1 MNRNIRRR
9 TLIARL
15 AAGALA
21 APLILS
27 RRAFAGTRS
36 ITVGIYT
43 GLQGDV
49 VRKQIIP
56 PFEAKHG
63 CKVYTTQGV
72 TLEQIALMRAS
83 RNNPKY
89 SVMFVDDIGVALAKG
104 EGLIEKLPAEQIPSM
119 ERVLKRFIFND
130 GYGAAF
136 AMSAAGLA
144 YNNVTGKP
152 LESYAELWDP
162 KFKGRFLMET
172 PKATQS
178 LYLLIA
184 AVSVVTGRPYKETQY
199 WIDSAWPK
207 MAALKPNVLSIFDTD
222 ATVMQVAQGQA
233 DVAGLF
239 YSKSVNPYT
248 MQGAPIAMCYPKEGT
263 FAGINTVT
271 LVKNCPEREL
281 AIAFIDW
288 MLSPDIQQL
297 LAERTLTAPSL
308 GGLHFKPEVEKYMAY
323 PEAKMDEMG
332 IFSPDWSFINPMR
345 SHLIEKYNEVF
356 GA

>member
-1 MNRNIRRR
+1 MCQNLRRR
-9 TLIARL
+9 TLL
-15 AAGALA
+15 AGAAAALA
-21 APLILS
+21 APLIIG
-27 RRAFAGTRS
+27 RRASADERS

-43 GLQGDV
+43 GQQGEV

-56 PFEAKHG
+56 PFEAKFN

-72 TLEQIALMRAS
+72 TLEQVALMRAS

-89 SVMFVDDIGVALAKG
+89 SVMFIDDIGVALAKG
-104 EGLIEKLPAEQIPSM
+104 EGLIEKLPAEQIPNM
-119 ERVLKRFIFND
+119 ERVLKRFIFYD

-136 AMSAAGLA
+136 AMSAAGMA
-144 YNNVTGKP
+144 YNNTTGKP
-152 LESYAELWDP
+152 LESYGDLWDP
-162 KFKGRFLMET
+162 KLKGRYLMET

-184 AVSVVTGRPYKETQY
+184 AVSVVTGKPYSETQY

-207 MAALKPNVLSIFDTD
+207 MEALKPNVLSIFDTD
-222 ATVMQVAQGQA
+222 ASVLQVAQGQA
-233 DVAGLF
+233 DYAGMF

-271 LVKNCPEREL
+271 LVKNGPEREMAL
-281 AIAFIDW
+281 AFINW
-288 MLSPDIQQL
+288 MLSPEIQQL
-297 LAERTLTAPSL
+297 LAEQTLAAPSL
-308 GGLHFKPEVEKYMAY
+308 SGLSFKPEVEKYMAY
-323 PEAKMDEMG
+323 PESKMTDMG
-332 IFSPDWSFINPMR
+332 IFSPDWTFINPMR
-345 SHLIEKYNEVF
+345 SHLIERYNEVF

>member
-1 MNRNIRRR
+1 MLTSLRRR
-9 TLIARL
+9 RFL
-15 AAGALA
+15 AGAGALA
-21 APLILS
+21 APIILG
-27 RRAFAGTRS
+27 RRASAEDRS

-43 GLQGDV
+43 GQQGEV

-56 PFEAKHG
+56 PFEAEHS

-72 TLEQIALMRAS
+72 TLEQIALMRSS

-89 SVMFVDDIGVALAKG
+89 SVMFIDDIGVELAKR
-104 EGLIEKLPAEQIPSM
+104 EGLIEQLPAEQIPSLD
-119 ERVLKRFIFND
+119 RVLKRFIFYEA
-130 GYGAAF
+130 YGAAF

-144 YNNVTGKP
+144 YNTATGKP
-152 LESYAELWDP
+152 LESYGELWDP
-162 KFKGRFLMET
+162 KFKGRYLMES

-184 AVSVVTGRPYKETQY
+184 AVSVATGRSYSDTQY

-207 MAALKPNVLSIFDTD
+207 MEALKPNVLSIFDTD
-222 ATVMQVAQGQA
+222 ASTIMQVAQGQA

-248 MQGAPIAMCYPKEGT
+248 MQGAPIAMCYPREGT

-271 LVKNCPEREL
+271 LVKNGPEREL
-281 AIAFIDW
+281 ALAFINW

-297 LAERTLTAPSL
+297 LAEQTLTAPTISAL
-308 GGLHFKPEVEKYMAY
+308 SFKPEVEKYIAY
-323 PEAKMDEMG
+323 PESKMEEMG
-332 IFSPDWSFINPMR
+332 IFSPDWTVINPMR
-345 SHLIEKYNEVF
+345 AQLIEKYNQVF

>member
-1 MNRNIRRR
+1 MTQNIHRRSV
-9 TLIARL
+9 LAA

-21 APLILS
+21 APLIIG
-27 RRAFAGTRS
+27 RRASADEKS

-119 ERVLKRFIFND
+119 ERVLKRFIFYD

-136 AMSAAGLA
+136 AMSAAGMA
-144 YNNVTGKP
+144 YNNQTGKP
-152 LESYAELWDP
+152 LDSYGDLWDP
-162 KFKGRFLMET
+162 KLKARYLMET

-184 AVSVVTGRPYKETQY
+184 AVSVVTGRPYKEAQY

-207 MAALKPNVLSIFDTD
+207 MEALKPNVLSIFDTD
-222 ATVMQVAQGQA
+222 ATVMQVAQGNA
-233 DVAGLF
+233 DYAGLF

-281 AIAFIDW
+281 AIAFINW

-308 GGLHFKPEVEKYMAY
+308 SGLSFKPEAEKYMAY
-323 PEAKMDEMG
+323 PESKMDEMG
-332 IFSPDWSFINPMR
+332 IFSPDWAFINPMR
-345 SHLIEKYNEVF
+345 SHLIERYNEVF

>member
-1 MNRNIRRR
+1 MNQHLRRR
-9 TLIARL
+9 AVLGGAVS
-15 AAGALA
+15 ALA
-21 APLILS
+21 APLIIG
-27 RRAFAGTRS
+27 RRASADDKS

-43 GLQGDV
+43 GQQGET

-56 PFEAKHG
+56 PFEAKYG

-89 SVMFVDDIGVALAKG
+89 SVMFIDDIGVELAKR
-104 EGLIEKLPAEQIPSM
+104 EGLIDKLPLEQIPSI
-119 ERVLKRFIFND
+119 ERLLKRFIFYD

-144 YNNVTGKP
+144 YNNATGKP
-152 LESYAELWDP
+152 LESYGELWDP
-162 KFKGRFLMET
+162 KLKGRFLMET

-184 AVSVVTGRPYKETQY
+184 AVSVVTGKPYSETQY
-199 WIDSAWPK
+199 WIEAAWPK
-207 MAALKPNVLSIFDTD
+207 MTELKPNVLSIFDTD

-248 MQGAPIAMCYPKEGT
+248 IQGAPIAMCYPREGT
-263 FAGINTVT
+263 FAGST
-271 LVKNCPEREL
+271 P
-281 AIAFIDW
+281 
-288 MLSPDIQQL
+288 
-297 LAERTLTAPSL
+297 
-308 GGLHFKPEVEKYMAY
+308 
-323 PEAKMDEMG
+323 
-332 IFSPDWSFINPMR
+332 
-345 SHLIEKYNEVF
+345 
-356 GA
+356 

>member
-1 MNRNIRRR
+1 VSQDIRRR
-9 TLIARL
+9 AVL
-15 AAGALA
+15 AGAAAAFA
-21 APLILS
+21 APIIIG
-27 RRAFAGTRS
+27 RRASADDRS

-43 GLQGDV
+43 GHQGEV

-72 TLEQIALMRAS
+72 TLEQIALMRSS
-83 RNNPKY
+83 RDNPKY
-89 SVMFVDDIGVALAKG
+89 SVMFVDDIGVELAKR

-119 ERVLKRFIFND
+119 ERLLKRFVFYG

-144 YNNVTGKP
+144 YNNATGKP
-152 LESYAELWDP
+152 LESYGELWDP
-162 KFKGRFLMET
+162 KLKSRFLMES

-184 AVSVVTGRPYKETQY
+184 AVSVVTGKPYSETQY
-199 WIDSAWPK
+199 WIESAWPK
-207 MAALKPNVLSIFDTD
+207 MEALKPNVLSIFDTD

-233 DVAGLF
+233 DIAGLF

-248 MQGAPIAMCYPKEGT
+248 MQGAPIAMCYPHEGT

-271 LVKNCPEREL
+271 LVKNGPEREL
-281 AIAFIDW
+281 AIAFINW
-288 MLSPDIQQL
+288 MLSPEIQQL
-297 LAERTLTAPSL
+297 LAEQTLTAPTLS
-308 GGLHFKPEVEKYMAY
+308 GLSFKPEVEKYMAY
-323 PEAKMDEMG
+323 PESKMTDMG

-345 SHLIEKYNEVF
+345 PKLLEKYNEVF

>member
-1 MNRNIRRR
+1 MTKHPHRRAV
-9 TLIARL
+9 LAA

-21 APLILS
+21 TPLIIG
-27 RRAFAGTRS
+27 RRAAADDRS
-36 ITVGIYT
+36 ITVGIYA
-43 GLQGDV
+43 GQQGEV
-49 VRKQIIP
+49 VRKQVIP
-56 PFEAKHG
+56 PFEVKHG

-72 TLEQIALMRAS
+72 TLEQVALMRAS
-83 RNNPKY
+83 RANPKY

-104 EGLIEKLPAEQIPSM
+104 EGLIEKLPVEQIPSM
-119 ERVLKRFIFND
+119 ERVLKRFVFYE

-144 YNNVTGKP
+144 YNNATGKP
-152 LESYAELWDP
+152 LESYGDLWDP
-162 KFKGRFLMET
+162 QLQGRFLMET

-184 AVSVVTGRPYKETQY
+184 AVSVVTGKPYSEAQY

-207 MAALKPNVLSIFDTD
+207 MDALRPNVLSIYDND

-233 DVAGLF
+233 DVAGIF

-248 MQGAPIAMCYPKEGT
+248 VQGAPIAMCYPREGT

-271 LVKNCPEREL
+271 LVKNGPEREL

-297 LAERTLTAPSL
+297 LAEQTLTAPTLS
-308 GGLHFKPEVEKYMAY
+308 GLSFTPDVEKYMAY
-323 PEAKMDEMG
+323 PESKMTDMG
-332 IFSPDWSFINPMR
+332 IFSPDWAFINPMR
-345 SHLIEKYNEVF
+345 SHLIERYNEVF

>member
-1 MNRNIRRR
+1 MMKQPIRRR
-9 TLIARL
+9 TLLGGAI
-15 AAGALA
+15 ALA
-21 APLILS
+21 APLFVG
-27 RRAFAGTRS
+27 RRASAADKS

-43 GLQGDV
+43 GQQGDV

-56 PFEAKHG
+56 PFEAKYG
-63 CKVYTTQGV
+63 CKVFTTQGV
-72 TLEQIALMRAS
+72 TLEQIALMRSS

-89 SVMFVDDIGVALAKG
+89 SVMFVDDIGVELAKR

-119 ERVLKRFIFND
+119 ERVLKRFIYYD

-144 YNNVTGKP
+144 YNTATGKP
-152 LESYAELWDP
+152 LASYGDLWDP
-162 KFKGRFLMET
+162 KLKSRFLMET

-184 AVSVVTGRPYKETQY
+184 AVSVVTGKPYSEAQY

-207 MAALKPNVLSIFDTD
+207 MTELKPNVLSIFENET
-222 ATVMQVAQGQA
+222 AVNQIVQGDA

-239 YSKSVNPYT
+239 YSKSILPYT
-248 MQGAPIAMCYPKEGT
+248 VRGAPVDMCYPKEGT

-271 LVKNCPEREL
+271 LVKNGPEREL
-281 AIAFIDW
+281 ALAFIDW

-297 LAERTLTAPSL
+297 LAEQTLTAPTLS
-308 GGLHFKPEVEKYMAY
+308 GLSFKPEVEKYMAY
-323 PEAKMDEMG
+323 PESKMEEMG
-332 IFSPDWSFINPMR
+332 IFSCDWTFINPMR
-345 SHLIEKYNEVF
+345 PQLLEKYNQVF